1 MTRTLDGTPAPV
13 VKTAS
18 GTVRGGIDGT
28 AAVFKGVPFAAP
40 PFGAGRLRAPLPP
53 EPWDGVRDAVAF
65 GPRPPQSGAVFG
77 MPSWTADEG
86 LDCLTVN
93 VWTPDPG
100 GSGLPVMVWLH
111 GGAYM
116 AGFSGQADYDGALLA
131 GAGVVVVTFNYR
143 VGFEGFGTLAGAPA
157 NRGLLDQVA
166 ALRWVRDNIAA
177 FGGDPDAV
185 TVFGE
190 SAGAGSIA
198 SLLAMPSARGLFRRA
213 VAQSVPGT
221 FFSAGLAAR
230 LGAGIAGELGR
241 AATLDDLEG
250 TPPEDLL
257 GAADAFSAT
266 MRDDFDTWGPVASTA
281 VAFSPVV
288 DGETLPETPW
298 RAVAAGAARDIDLI
312 AGFNRDEYRLFM
324 VMGGLFGKITGE
336 RLAVTAEAIAPAGA
350 AAAYR
355 SAHPG
360 AGADDL
366 YALICSDWLFRM
378 PSAHLATAQAEA
390 GGTAFAY
397 ELTWP
402 SPAMD
407 GALGACHG
415 LDVPLTFG
423 NLDAGIAA
431 LAIGSPPPEE
441 AAALSERIRRAWTAF
456 AATGDPGWPT
466 HGPDPETATTHV
478 LDVAPH
484 DVTGAESFSRRL
496 WAAHRFDPL
505 D

>member
-1 MTRTLDGTPAPV
+1 
-13 VKTAS
+13 VKTAA
-18 GTVRGGIDGT
+18 GAVRGASDGT
-28 AAVFKGVPFAAP
+28 TAAFKGIPFAAP
-40 PFGAGRLRAPLPP
+40 PFGADRLRAPRPA

-65 GPRPPQSGAVFG
+65 GPRPPQSGAEFG
-77 MPSWTADEG
+77 MPSWTPDEG

-100 GSGLPVMVWLH
+100 GSGLPVMVWLY

-116 AGFSGQADYDGALLA
+116 AGFSGQPDYDGALLA
-131 GAGVVVVTFNYR
+131 GAGAVVVTFNYR
-143 VGFEGFGTLAGAPA
+143 VGFEGFGAVSGAPA

-166 ALRWVRDNIAA
+166 ALRWVRGNIAA

-198 SLLAMPSARGLFRRA
+198 SLLAMPAARGLFRRA
-213 VAQSVPGT
+213 IAQSVPGT
-221 FFSAGLAAR
+221 FFSTGLAAR

-241 AATLDDLEG
+241 SATLDDLEG

-257 GAADAFSAT
+257 GAAAAFSAKI
-266 MRDDFDTWGPVASTA
+266 RGDFATWGPVASTA

-298 RAVAAGAARDIDLI
+298 RAVAGGAARGIGLVT
-312 AGFNRDEYRLFM
+312 GFNRDEYRLFM
-324 VMGGLFGKITGE
+324 GLGGLFGKITDDL
-336 RLAVTAEAIAPAGA
+336 LAETADALAPAGA
-350 AAAYR
+350 LEAYR
-355 SAHPG
+355 SAHPE
-360 AGADDL
+360 AGLDDL
-366 YALICSDWLFRM
+366 YALLCSDWLFRM
-378 PSAHLATAQAEA
+378 PSAHLATAQAAA

-402 SPAMD
+402 SPAMG

-423 NLDAGIAA
+423 NLDAGISA
-431 LAIGSPPPEE
+431 LLCGAPAPEE
-441 AAALSERIRRAWTAF
+441 AAPLSERIRGAWTAF
-456 AATGDPGWPT
+456 AATGDPGWPA
-466 HGPDPETATTHV
+466 HGPDFETATTHV

-496 WAAHRFDPL
+496 WAAHPFDPL